1 MDADGTAK
9 TALRAVGEGGPNGYS
24 GFCLANIDS
33 CWYKRGGRISRIS
46 RIGQIG

>member
-9 TALRAVGEGGPNGYS
+9 TAFSAVGEGGPNGYS